1 MAHHCYTMQASF
13 EKYSLPANLADYQA
27 AAGIFY
33 TLPLGLRVQ
42 EKLCRLADEAMKRV
56 GKALSMQW
64 S

>member
-1 MAHHCYTMQASF
+1 MQASF